1 MFDCEL
7 DSLHDVRAID
17 LLFLLDTTASMN
29 CYFTEVTKIIR
40 KIICD
45 IEKCIS
51 QYFLE
56 EIDILKVGLVTYRD
70 HEDEGISYL
79 TNIEYDFATNIKEM
93 IKHLMTINCNGG
105 KDEPEAVFDG
115 LKVAVNDINWRKD
128 SIKFI
133 YHILDA
139 PCHGKKYNSIEDDKY
154 EECPEGIDIGEL
166 LNEMRNKNIKYTV
179 IKLNDSIDIMLK
191 EFQKYIN
198 IDVVSPKITLDE
210 TKIKKQD

>member
-1 MFDCEL
+1 M
-7 DSLHDVRAID
+7 
-17 LLFLLDTTASMN
+17 
-29 CYFTEVTKIIR
+29 
-40 KIICD
+40 
-45 IEKCIS
+45 
-51 QYFLE
+51 
-56 EIDILKVGLVTYRD
+56 
-70 HEDEGISYL
+70 
-79 TNIEYDFATNIKEM
+79 
-93 IKHLMTINCNGG
+93 
-105 KDEPEAVFDG
+105 
-115 LKVAVNDINWRKD
+115 
-128 SIKFI
+128 
-133 YHILDA
+133 DA